1 MGQLDDH
8 SDDRVKRRGSPAPLT
23 AAVLAA
29 IVERPSHGYEITT
42 RINRRMGTDWALRS
56 VYDALAR
63 LQKDK
68 LLSSEEQKT
77 RGERSSWKRVY
88 YATELGEQTRAAW
101 SHEGQVLPKRRVDR
115 AWIVFSSPDEAD
127 QILAKLDEWEQDC
140 MECLET
146 TKGIT
151 CTVIQP
157 TSWSS
162 RMLNVSRNSDRE
174 QLEGEI
180 RWIKRT
186 RREIEE
192 YLAESR

>member
-1 MGQLDDH
+1 
-8 SDDRVKRRGSPAPLT
+8 
-23 AAVLAA
+23 
-29 IVERPSHGYEITT
+29 
-42 RINRRMGTDWALRS
+42 MGTDWASRS
-56 VYDALAR
+56 VYDALDR
-63 LQKDK
+63 LQKDN
-68 LLSSEEQKT
+68 LLWSEEQKT
-77 RGERSSWKRVY
+77 AGVRSGWKRVF

-101 SHEGQVLPKRRVDR
+101 SHEGQVLSKGRVDR

-127 QILAKLDEWEQDC
+127 RILAKLDECEQDC

-146 TKGIT
+146 AKGST
-151 CTVIQP
+151 GTVIQP

-192 YLAESR
+192 YMAESR